1 MGHFEIDI
9 EMAFFFFFPKPSDLL
24 GYRVKIPI
32 SERDT
37 KLNTTCVTKSNLVL
51 LVGV

>member
-9 EMAFFFFFPKPSDLL
+9 EKAFFSPKPSDLL
-24 GYRVKIPI
+24 GCRVKTPL

>member
-1 MGHFEIDI
+1 MGHFEIDL
-9 EMAFFFFFPKPSDLL
+9 EMTFFFPKPSDLL

-32 SERDT
+32 SEKDT

>member
-9 EMAFFFFFPKPSDLL
+9 EKAFFFSPKPSDLL
-24 GYRVKIPI
+24 SCRVKTPL

-51 LVGV
+51 LVGM

>member
-9 EMAFFFFFPKPSDLL
+9 EMDFFFFSKPSDLL